1 MEYEG
6 KSYGSGATVEKLDAH
21 SRYADAYTNALLHQ
35 PSRDN
40 LFTLHYVDAFAGRG
54 EVHLPGSA
62 EIVPGSALQALE
74 VDNRPFD
81 RLLFI
86 DSDQQNCDRLSGL
99 IDERGDRFR
108 STVLHGDANLEL
120 RNFCSWLGGSQGRMD
135 RAFIFADPYAMQ
147 VEWET
152 VKAIAA
158 TKRADLLML
167 FPLMSLRRNLK
178 RDDWPTP
185 EHQVALNRFFG
196 GDSWK
201 SLYSTGGNTVV
212 REGGDREI
220 VDVYVERMREEFAE
234 VVDPRRTLGSASD
247 GSLFTMV
254 FGASN
259 PDAAQLAARIARG
272 VFNAASGIQGRMR
285 LK

>member
-21 SRYADAYTNALLHQ
+21 SRYADAYTSALLYQ

-54 EVHLPGSA
+54 EVHLPGSG

-86 DSDQQNCDRLSGL
+86 DSDQDNCDRLLAL
-99 IDERGDRFR
+99 IEERGDSYRT
-108 STVLHGDANLEL
+108 TVMRGDANLEL
-120 RNFCSWLGGSQGRMD
+120 RRFCSWLKGSQGRMD
-135 RAFIFADPYAMQ
+135 RAFIFVDPYAMQ

-152 VKAIAA
+152 VEAIAA

-185 EHQVALNRFFG
+185 EHQRALSRFFG
-196 GDSWK
+196 GDPWK
-201 SLYSTGGNTVV
+201 GLYSTGGDTVV
-212 REGGDREI
+212 REGGDRAI
-220 VDVYVERMREEFAE
+220 VEAYVDRVKGEFSE
-234 VVDPRRTLGSASD
+234 VVVPERSLGSASD

-259 PDAAQLAARIARG
+259 PAAADLAARIARG
-272 VFNAASGIQGRMR
+272 VFDAASGIQRRMR
-285 LK
+285 FD